1 MKRASHIAGEL
12 LNHLKTNQPS
22 LGITISDELCVKV
35 AALCHDLGHGPFSHL
50 FEEVI
55 EKLGSQHWSHEMAT
69 LGLFDKMLF
78 ENPDLVQEFNSYGLF
93 EMDVQFIKDLIYTD
107 VFKSPKTDARLSYED
122 KVRINVFFR
131 ITLSFYLLFKKI

>member
-1 MKRASHIAGEL
+1 MFKLKRASNIAGEL
-12 LNHLKTNQPS
+12 LTHLKTNQPS

-69 LGLFDKMLF
+69 LGLFDKMLS
-78 ENPDLVQEFNSYGLF
+78 ENPDLWQEFNSYGLF
-93 EMDVQFIKDLIYTD
+93 EMDIQFIKDLIYTD
-107 VFKSPKTDARLSYED
+107 VFKSPKSNANSSYED
-122 KVRINVFFR
+122 KV
-131 ITLSFYLLFKKI
+131 